1 MLESDPIEALAS
13 DFQIGKS
20 IDRGMY
26 VQIYKSPG
34 HPHSFCTHLY
44 LHYIPQ
50 ILRTPDSM
58 SISSNSVRRT
68 GAIAKKGSLSDEAQ
82 GVLSVIRGLINSR
95 KRITTLKDVES
106 EYKDLEGQSIPFAK
120 CGFPSLMDLMRSSG
134 DFHISKNGD
143 EVYVDSS

>member
-1 MLESDPIEALAS
+1 
-13 DFQIGKS
+13 
-20 IDRGMY
+20 
-26 VQIYKSPG
+26 
-34 HPHSFCTHLY
+34 
-44 LHYIPQ
+44 
-50 ILRTPDSM
+50 M

-68 GAIAKKGSLSDEAQ
+68 GAIAKKGSLSDVAQ

-106 EYKDLEGQSIPFAK
+106 EYKDLEGQAIPFAK

-143 EVYVDSS
+143 EVLVSLKLSKNNEGVASQIQSKAKKPIAVSIR